1 MNTEERLKELANRPA
16 IKRAEATLSMIEIQ
30 IREIKER
37 GDSMTDSQMAD
48 RYSLISILA
57 LEISRRYLRE
67 IKAKDPD
74 IKPIDLSQL
83 TNS

>member
-1 MNTEERLKELANRPA
+1 MNTEERLKELANRPV
-16 IKRAEATLSMIEIQ
+16 IERAKATLSMIETQ
-30 IREIKER
+30 IRELKARENE
-37 GDSMTDSQMAD
+37 MTDSQKAD

-74 IKPIDLSQL
+74 IQPIDLSKL
-83 TNS
+83 GN